1 MVGTA
6 REVTFTV
13 DGGSLRGELRLP
25 ERSEAV
31 VLVTTESCGIWR
43 IPPESTLCERLN
55 SRGIGTFAV
64 DLLTAR
70 ETSER
75 ENHRD
80 IDLLARRIVSLWQWL
95 DRQPVLHSR
104 DLAIYGAETAGP
116 AVLQA
121 ADSDGLEPDAV
132 ALRNPRFDLI
142 ESQVPAPGAP
152 LFSVATGR
160 DGTAGGIPESVAKNG
175 HPRQRRHV
183 DSGNGVAEITEWF
196 ETKLLAVRP
205 PGRP

>member
-1 MVGTA
+1 MAGTA
-6 REVTFTV
+6 RGVTFRV

-31 VLVTTESCGIWR
+31 VLVTTESCGVWR
-43 IPPESTLCERLN
+43 IPPESTLCKRLN

-75 ENHRD
+75 ENRRD
-80 IDLLARRIVSLWQWL
+80 IDLLARRIVSLCRWL
-95 DRQPVLHSR
+95 DRQQVSHAHE
-104 DLAIYGAETAGP
+104 LAIYGAETAGP

-121 ADSDGLEPDAV
+121 ADSDGLEPEAV

-160 DGTAGGIPESVAKNG
+160 DDGSGEMPESVAQNG
-175 HPRQRRHV
+175 HPRQRQHV
-183 DSGNGVAEITEWF
+183 DSGGGVTEITEWF
-196 ETKLLAVRP
+196 ETKLLAARP